1 MAKRIQKQEEEERVV
16 SNSRP
21 TVMKMSS
28 YLMSSTS
35 SAASSPIAS
44 KSPGTSGAS
53 VGGLGSRLK
62 NAASSFDAAS
72 ASQVK
77 LKDAYL
83 GGSKEKQ
90 LGDLPHEREGNSWET
105 DDSESEPWYYRLAP
119 QNNGAC
125 GKPLA
130 GGSAE
135 SASSE
140 LQKSEGNNG
149 ATTKHFLAI
158 SPDHVPYMN
167 DVYNMVRRVYSRP
180 ASDPVKD
187 VDVNMAFWW
196 MFMNATLR
204 TAIHLVIDHVVNL
217 RNVQKFFLE
226 NYKTTFR
233 GCWKVDQWSNRDYC
247 F

>member
-1 MAKRIQKQEEEERVV
+1 M
-16 SNSRP
+16 
-21 TVMKMSS
+21 
-28 YLMSSTS
+28 
-35 SAASSPIAS
+35 
-44 KSPGTSGAS
+44 
-53 VGGLGSRLK
+53 GLGSRMK

-83 GGSKEKQ
+83 GGSKKKQ
-90 LGDLPHEREGNSWET
+90 LGDLRHEREGNSRET

-119 QNNGAC
+119 QNNEDC

-140 LQKSEGNNG
+140 LQKSQGNNG
-149 ATTKHFLAI
+149 ATMKHFLAI
-158 SPDHVPYMN
+158 SPDH
-167 DVYNMVRRVYSRP
+167 NMVRRVYSRP

-187 VDVNMAFWW
+187 VDVNMATWEL
-196 MFMNATLR
+196 FMNATLR

-233 GCWKVDQWSNRDYC
+233 GC
-247 F
+247 